1 MAEKK
6 MLELCQLLRGK
17 WPALHNIAIYHR
29 LGEVKPKEASVVIA
43 VSSQHR
49 QASLESVQ
57 VRFHYLLHLLILYSR
72 RKNIPKVTLGQIL
85 SDFKENDF
93 ENF

>member
-6 MLELCQLLRGK
+6 MLELCQLMRGK

-29 LGEVKPKEASVVIA
+29 LGEVKPREASVVIA

-57 VRFHYLLHLLILYSR
+57 VQF
-72 RKNIPKVTLGQIL
+72 L
-85 SDFKENDF
+85 SLFYI
-93 ENF
+93 